1 MSYSIGQYFHIPNT
15 DSDKFKTVIP
25 NEHITNSIID
35 SDITI
40 GNTTIT
46 CKDNGFYLDNGYQP
60 NQNYYICCE
69 IESLST
75 DQVFYVK
82 LINEANP
89 SSKTQYIK
97 TIKIAKDSGTHMIDF
112 IFSPIEHFETL
123 VFELQRTAEDY
134 SKPRGTSIKRKE
146 LSIVNNILGGALINA
161 KELVKIGVQA
171 APGTKMCIN
180 NEEINVGRTGVYEIK
195 NGIIT
200 VDFFSIVALGNT
212 IPGFTLDYIYE
223 KEDN

>member
-1 MSYSIGQYFHIPNT
+1 MSYTIGQYFHIPNT
-15 DSDKFKTVIP
+15 DSDKFKTKIRK
-25 NEHITNSIID
+25 EYITNMIID
-35 SDITI
+35 SYITI
-40 GNTTIT
+40 GNMTLP
-46 CKDNGFYLDNGYQP
+46 CKDYGFYLNSGYQP

-82 LINEANP
+82 LINEANS

-97 TIKIAKDSGTHMIDF
+97 TIKIAKDTGTHIIDF

-123 VFELQRTAEDY
+123 VFELQRTADDHA
-134 SKPRGTSIKRKE
+134 KPRVASIERKE
-146 LSIVNNILGGALINA
+146 LSIVNNILGGVLINA

-180 NEEINVGRTGVYEIK
+180 NEEIYVGRTGIYEIK

>member
-15 DSDKFKTVIP
+15 DSDKFKT
-25 NEHITNSIID
+25 EITTATMRPIHTMIAINNMQISVTD
-35 SDITI
+35 Y
-40 GNTTIT
+40 G
-46 CKDNGFYLDNGYQP
+46 YLLLGGYQP
-60 NQNYYICCE
+60 NQRYYFCCE
-69 IESLST
+69 IPALET
-75 DQVFYVK
+75 DQVIFVK
-82 LINEANP
+82 LINETD
-89 SSKTQYIK
+89 SSKAQYIK
-97 TIKIAKDSGTHMIDF
+97 TIKIAKNSGTHIIDF
-112 IFSPIEHFETL
+112 IFTPLERFGTL
-123 VFELQRTAEDY
+123 VFELQRTSDDFEDN
-134 SKPRGTSIKRKE
+134 SRSASVRKKE
-146 LSIVNNILGGALINA
+146 LSVINNILGTLVNA

-180 NEEINVGRTGVYEIK
+180 NEEINVGRTGIYEIK

>member
-15 DSDKFKTVIP
+15 DSDKFKT
-25 NEHITNSIID
+25 EITTATMCPIHTMIAINNMQISVTD
-35 SDITI
+35 Y
-40 GNTTIT
+40 G
-46 CKDNGFYLDNGYQP
+46 YLLLGGYQP
-60 NQNYYICCE
+60 NQRYYFCCE
-69 IESLST
+69 IPALET
-75 DQVFYVK
+75 DQVIFVK
-82 LINEANP
+82 LINETD
-89 SSKTQYIK
+89 SSKAQYIK
-97 TIKIAKDSGTHMIDF
+97 TIKIAKNSGTHIIDF

-123 VFELQRTAEDY
+123 VFELQRTADDHV
-134 SKPRGTSIKRKE
+134 KPRVASIERKE
-146 LSIVNNILGGALINA
+146 LSIVNNILGGVLINA

-180 NEEINVGRTGVYEIK
+180 NEEINVGRTGIYEIK